1 MTSLFKLVQASKSL
15 SSVFVFRFD
24 YSPNKFLSFLII
36 ILRVIFFM
44 TIGVVILF
52 FQALLYLLYLNM
64 FFTSIP
70 GALVK
75 KIRMDSLGYDESNKW
90 LFNISYLMLYLFVLV
105 FELAYI
111 LINYWTI
118 ILSFT
123 IDCLMWI
130 LTFGK
135 TKLVNTNLSLNNKID
150 QSLKVKN
157 NDIVTIIFTLFS
169 IVLFSYVLDSLNISV
184 DFIATW
190 MFSSF
195 TVLVV
200 NVLYYRF
207 FYFGRPKSKV
217 KTKEED
223 TNHIQSKD

>member
-1 MTSLFKLVQASKSL
+1 
-15 SSVFVFRFD
+15 
-24 YSPNKFLSFLII
+24 
-36 ILRVIFFM
+36 
-44 TIGVVILF
+44 
-52 FQALLYLLYLNM
+52 M

-70 GALVK
+70 GTLVK

-111 LINYWTI
+111 IINYWTI
-118 ILSFT
+118 ILSFI

-135 TKLVNTNLSLNNKID
+135 TQLVNTDLSLNDKIV
-150 QSLKVKN
+150 QPVTVKN
-157 NDIVTIIFTLFS
+157 VDIVTILFTLFS

-195 TVLVV
+195 IVLVV

-207 FYFGRPKSKV
+207 FYIRRVKSS
-217 KTKEED
+217 TKLQTED
-223 TNHIQSKD
+223 

>member
-15 SSVFVFRFD
+15 SSVFDFRLNH
-24 YSPNKFLSFLII
+24 SRNKFLSLLII
-36 ILRVIFFM
+36 LIRIIFFM
-44 TIGVVILF
+44 TIGVMIF
-52 FQALLYLLYLNM
+52 FMNALLYFLYINM

-70 GALVK
+70 GSLVK

-111 LINYWTI
+111 IINYWTI

-130 LTFGK
+130 LTFGR
-135 TKLVNTNLSLNNKID
+135 TKLVNTDLSLNDKID
-150 QSLKVKN
+150 QPITVKN
-157 NDIVTIIFTLFS
+157 IDIVTILFTLFS

-195 TVLVV
+195 VVLVV

-207 FYFGRPKSKV
+207 FYARRV
-217 KTKEED
+217 NLNTKDKKED
-223 TNHIQSKD
+223 SSSSHE